1 MVDERD
7 DPFDDGVWHPSAPRR
22 EEAAEAALAPAARLI
37 SRLYSAASAPLRARM
52 LSGLLRPLSPLSL
65 VAVAAGAFAGFLQ
78 HANVDDIMVAV
89 DDVGR
94 FTSEQVFELARF
106 VEQVSPD
113 ALQQAAS
120 LVADNPV
127 NAAAF
132 SVAVAM
138 LLTRSLRA
146 RARAPAL
153 PDPEPGGG

>member
-1 MVDERD
+1 MADEID
-7 DPFDDGVWHPSAPRR
+7 DPFDDGVWHPVGPQREVAADPAP
-22 EEAAEAALAPAARLI
+22 APAARFI
-37 SRLYSAASAPLRARM
+37 SRLYTSASAPLRARM
-52 LSGLLRPLSPLSL
+52 LSGLLRPLSPLGL
-65 VAVAAGAFAGFLQ
+65 VAVAAGAFAGLLQ
-78 HANVDDIMVAV
+78 RGSVDNIMVAV

-113 ALQQAAS
+113 ALQQAAG

-138 LLTRSLRA
+138 LLTRSLRD
-146 RARAPAL
+146 RGKKPL
-153 PDPEPGGG
+153 PTDQEPDEG